1 MNMDEFGATLIFFL
15 MFIALLLL
23 FNNFKQEKKESENEN
38 IFQVQKQNCKPKQFE
53 IFGKIYQLDFFEEC
67 E

>member
-23 FNNFKQEKKESENEN
+23 FNNFKQEKQEA
-38 IFQVQKQNCKPKQFE
+38 IVFQSQKQNCKPKQFE
-53 IFGKIYQLDFFEEC
+53 IFGETYQFDFFKKC